1 MFNNKE
7 KKMEYFKNCVLKHYI
22 DFKGRARRKEY
33 WFFALFQFIAIV
45 LAAVVGGILDYVFG
59 LPGVLTSALTTIVAL
74 GLILPALSVAFRRLH
89 DIGKSGWWIL
99 ITLVPCVG
107 GIIFLVFMLLDS
119 QPGSNAYGPNPK
131 GK

>member
-1 MFNNKE
+1 
-7 KKMEYFKNCVLKHYI
+7 MEYFKNCVLKHYV

-33 WFFALFQFIAIV
+33 WFFALFEFITLILV
-45 LAAVVGGILDYVFG
+45 SIVGGALDYVLG
-59 LPGVLTSALTTIVAL
+59 LSGVLSSALVTIVTL
-74 GLILPALSVAFRRLH
+74 GLILPAIAVSFRRLH
-89 DIGKSGWWIL
+89 DIGKSGWWFL
-99 ITLVPCVG
+99 ITLIPCLG

>member
-1 MFNNKE
+1 
-7 KKMEYFKNCVLKHYI
+7 MEYFKNCVLKHYV

-33 WFFALFQFIAIV
+33 WFFALFEFITLILV
-45 LAAVVGGILDYVFG
+45 SIVGGALDYVLG
-59 LPGVLTSALTTIVAL
+59 LPGVLSSALVTIVTL
-74 GLILPALSVAFRRLH
+74 GLILPAIAVSFRRLH
-89 DIGKSGWWIL
+89 DIGKSGWWFL
-99 ITLVPCVG
+99 ITLIPCLG

>member
-1 MFNNKE
+1 
-7 KKMEYFKNCVLKHYI
+7 MEYFKNCVLKHYV

-33 WFFALFQFIAIV
+33 WFFALFEFIALILV
-45 LAAVVGGILDYVFG
+45 CIVGGALDYVLG
-59 LPGVLTSALTTIVAL
+59 LPGVLSSALVTIVTL
-74 GLILPALSVAFRRLH
+74 GLILPAIAVSFRRLH
-89 DIGKSGWWIL
+89 DIGKSGWWFL
-99 ITLVPCVG
+99 ITLIPCLG